1 MFLFILQCLNTN
13 VLYFFSRNFL
23 ACWFLMWVSLFIFS
37 SYRRLPEEEFAPQ
50 MGWVWKF
57 YEKIK
62 RKFLPPVN
70 LHRNYMLKANFYDP
84 IFRKRSPQT
93 VSQRKRL
100 VLHLRWHKNI
110 CVSWI
115 FLKITVHIKL
125 MLDTVLLHV
134 TLNGLLHTPQAHR
147 FCHSADLRWLFPKQT
162 PTFMIA

>member
-1 MFLFILQCLNTN
+1 
-13 VLYFFSRNFL
+13 
-23 ACWFLMWVSLFIFS
+23 MWVSLFIFS

-70 LHRNYMLKANFYDP
+70 LHQNYMLKANFYDP

-100 VLHLRWHKNI
+100 VLHLRWHKHLR
-110 CVSWI
+110 SWI

-125 MLDTVLLHV
+125 MLDSVLLHV
-134 TLNGLLHTPQAHR
+134 ILKWPFCTSLKLIVFATQLISDDCFQNKHPLSWLHNYIILTL
-147 FCHSADLRWLFPKQT
+147 
-162 PTFMIA
+162 